1 MGNAEYMGSAVQS
14 SPLTTTLTMRAFL
27 TVFLAVAVCG
37 EADPYTI
44 GQVLAGRTAGGVITR
59 VSYPGVGTVAG
70 FPYTAVHTPVVGYS
84 HPVVYG
90 KREAEADPE
99 PYTVGQVLTGQ
110 TAGGKITHVDYGHGL
125 PKVAGFPYT
134 AVHAV
139 APVVHGYSAYPFV
152 YGKREAEAEPEPY
165 TVGQVAAGAHIANAI
180 ADGRPHNVGV
190 ITNAAIAPVY
200 HGYSAYHPYIYGKRE
215 AEPFYGYGAVPYLHH
230 AGIVA
235 NTGLG
240 HAVAVTGYGH
250 VTHSSNV
257 GVCTNVAGVQ
267 VPC

>member
-1 MGNAEYMGSAVQS
+1 MGSAVQS
-14 SPLTTTLTMRAFL
+14 SPLTSTLTMRAFL

-44 GQVLAGRTAGGVITR
+44 GQVLAGRTAGGVITG
-59 VSYPGVGTVAG
+59 VSYPGVGAVAG

-90 KREAEADPE
+90 KREAEAE
-99 PYTVGQVLTGQ
+99 PYYGY
-110 TAGGKITHVDYGHGL
+110 TAGVYPSVYHAGIHHG
-125 PKVAGFPYT
+125 
-134 AVHAV
+134 
-139 APVVHGYSAYPFV
+139 VVGYSGYHPYV
-152 YGKREAEAEPEPY
+152 YGKREAEAEP
-165 TVGQVAAGAHIANAI
+165 
-180 ADGRPHNVGV
+180 
-190 ITNAAIAPVY
+190 
-200 HGYSAYHPYIYGKRE
+200 
-215 AEPFYGYGAVPYLHH
+215 FYGYAAGVVPYVHH
-230 AGIVA
+230 AAVVA
-235 NTGLG
+235 PTGLG

>member
-1 MGNAEYMGSAVQS
+1 MGSAVQS
-14 SPLTTTLTMRAFL
+14 SPLTSTLAMRAFL

-44 GQVLAGRTAGGVITR
+44 GQVLAGRTAGGVITG

-70 FPYTAVHTPVVGYS
+70 FPYTAVH
-84 HPVVYG
+84 HPFYYG
-90 KREAEADPE
+90 KREAEAEPE
-99 PYTVGQVLTGQ
+99 PYTIGQVLTGQ
-110 TAGGKITHVDYGHGL
+110 TNGGAITHVDYGHGL

-139 APVVHGYSAYPFV
+139 APVVHHGVVGYSHPVV
-152 YGKREAEAEPEPY
+152 YGKREAEAEP
-165 TVGQVAAGAHIANAI
+165 
-180 ADGRPHNVGV
+180 
-190 ITNAAIAPVY
+190 
-200 HGYSAYHPYIYGKRE
+200 
-215 AEPFYGYGAVPYLHH
+215 FYGYAAGVVPYVHH
-230 AGIVA
+230 AAVVA
-235 NTGLG
+235 PTALG

>member
-14 SPLTTTLTMRAFL
+14 SPLTSTLTMRAFL

-44 GQVLAGRTAGGVITR
+44 GQVLPGRTAGGVITG

-70 FPYTAVHTPVVGYS
+70 FPYAAVHHS
-84 HPVVYG
+84 FVYG
-90 KREAEADPE
+90 KREAEAEPE
-99 PYTVGQVLTGQ
+99 PYTIGQVLTGQ
-110 TAGGKITHVDYGHGL
+110 TKGGAITHVDYGHGL

-134 AVHAV
+134 AVHTV
-139 APVVHGYSAYPFV
+139 APVVHHGVVGYSHPVV
-152 YGKREAEAEPEPY
+152 YGKREAEAEP
-165 TVGQVAAGAHIANAI
+165 
-180 ADGRPHNVGV
+180 
-190 ITNAAIAPVY
+190 
-200 HGYSAYHPYIYGKRE
+200 
-215 AEPFYGYGAVPYLHH
+215 FYGYAAGVVPYVHH

-235 NTGLG
+235 PTALG

>member
-1 MGNAEYMGSAVQS
+1 MGTS
-14 SPLTTTLTMRAFL
+14 TLTMRAFL

-44 GQVLAGRTAGGVITR
+44 GQVLTGRTAGGVITG
-59 VSYPGVGTVAG
+59 VSYPGVGAVAG
-70 FPYTAVHTPVVGYS
+70 FPYTAVHHPVVGYS

-90 KREAEADPE
+90 RREAEAEPE
-99 PYTVGQVLTGQ
+99 PYTIGQVLTGQ
-110 TAGGKITHVDYGHGL
+110 TNGGAITHVDYGHGL

-134 AVHAV
+134 AVHTV
-139 APVVHGYSAYPFV
+139 APVVHHGVVGYSHPVV
-152 YGKREAEAEPEPY
+152 YGKREAEAEP
-165 TVGQVAAGAHIANAI
+165 
-180 ADGRPHNVGV
+180 
-190 ITNAAIAPVY
+190 
-200 HGYSAYHPYIYGKRE
+200 
-215 AEPFYGYGAVPYLHH
+215 FYGYTAAGVVPYVHH
-230 AGIVA
+230 TGIVA
-235 NTGLG
+235 PTGLG

>member
-1 MGNAEYMGSAVQS
+1 MGSAVQS
-14 SPLTTTLTMRAFL
+14 SPLTSTLTMRAFL

-44 GQVLAGRTAGGVITR
+44 GQVLTGRTAGGVITG

-70 FPYTAVHTPVVGYS
+70 FPYTAVHHPFYYGKREAEAEPEPYTIGQVLTGQTNGGAITHVNYGHGLPKVAGFPYTAVHTVAPVVHHGVVGYS

-90 KREAEADPE
+90 KREAEA
-99 PYTVGQVLTGQ
+99 
-110 TAGGKITHVDYGHGL
+110 
-125 PKVAGFPYT
+125 
-134 AVHAV
+134 
-139 APVVHGYSAYPFV
+139 
-152 YGKREAEAEPEPY
+152 
-165 TVGQVAAGAHIANAI
+165 
-180 ADGRPHNVGV
+180 
-190 ITNAAIAPVY
+190 
-200 HGYSAYHPYIYGKRE
+200 
-215 AEPFYGYGAVPYLHH
+215 EPFYGYAAGVVPYVHH

-235 NTGLG
+235 PTALG

-267 VPC
+267 VP

>member
-1 MGNAEYMGSAVQS
+1 MGSAVQS

-44 GQVLAGRTAGGVITR
+44 GQVLAGRTAGGVITG

-70 FPYTAVHTPVVGYS
+70 FPYTAVYTPVVGYS

-90 KREAEADPE
+90 KREAEAEPE

-110 TAGGKITHVDYGHGL
+110 TNGGAITHVDYGHGL

-134 AVHAV
+134 AVRAV
-139 APVVHGYSAYPFV
+139 APVVHHGVVGYS
-152 YGKREAEAEPEPY
+152 
-165 TVGQVAAGAHIANAI
+165 
-180 ADGRPHNVGV
+180 
-190 ITNAAIAPVY
+190 
-200 HGYSAYHPYIYGKRE
+200 HPYIYGKRE
-215 AEPFYGYGAVPYLHH
+215 AEAEPFYGYAAGVVPYVHH
-230 AGIVA
+230 AAVVA
-235 NTGLG
+235 PTGLG

>member
-14 SPLTTTLTMRAFL
+14 SPLTSTLTMRAFL

-44 GQVLAGRTAGGVITR
+44 GQVLAGRTAGGVIT
-59 VSYPGVGTVAG
+59 G
-70 FPYTAVHTPVVGYS
+70 FPYTAVHTPVVGYGYS
-84 HPVVYG
+84 RPVFYG
-90 KREAEADPE
+90 KREAEAEPEPE
-99 PYTVGQVLTGQ
+99 PYT
-110 TAGGKITHVDYGHGL
+110 IGHGL

-139 APVVHGYSAYPFV
+139 APVVHHGVYSV
-152 YGKREAEAEPEPY
+152 YGKREAEAEP
-165 TVGQVAAGAHIANAI
+165 
-180 ADGRPHNVGV
+180 
-190 ITNAAIAPVY
+190 
-200 HGYSAYHPYIYGKRE
+200 
-215 AEPFYGYGAVPYLHH
+215 FYGYAAGVVPYVHH
-230 AGIVA
+230 AAVVA
-235 NTGLG
+235 PTGLG

>member
-14 SPLTTTLTMRAFL
+14 SPLTSTLTMRAFL

-44 GQVLAGRTAGGVITR
+44 GQVLTGRTAGGVITG
-59 VSYPGVGTVAG
+59 VTYPGVGTVAG
-70 FPYTAVHTPVVGYS
+70 FPYTAVH
-84 HPVVYG
+84 HPFVYG
-90 KREAEADPE
+90 KREAEAEPE
-99 PYTVGQVLTGQ
+99 PYTIGQVLTGQ
-110 TAGGKITHVDYGHGL
+110 TNGGAITHVDYGHGL

-134 AVHAV
+134 AVHTV
-139 APVVHGYSAYPFV
+139 APVVHHGVVGYSHPVV
-152 YGKREAEAEPEPY
+152 YGKREAEAEP
-165 TVGQVAAGAHIANAI
+165 
-180 ADGRPHNVGV
+180 
-190 ITNAAIAPVY
+190 
-200 HGYSAYHPYIYGKRE
+200 
-215 AEPFYGYGAVPYLHH
+215 FYGYAAGVVPYVHH

-235 NTGLG
+235 PTGLG

-250 VTHSSNV
+250 VTPSSNV

>member
-1 MGNAEYMGSAVQS
+1 
-14 SPLTTTLTMRAFL
+14 MRAFL

-44 GQVLAGRTAGGVITR
+44 GQVLAGRTAGGVITG

-70 FPYTAVHTPVVGYS
+70 FPYTAVHQPVVGYS

-90 KREAEADPE
+90 KREAEAE

-110 TAGGKITHVDYGHGL
+110 TNGGAITHVDYGHGL

-134 AVHAV
+134 AVHTV
-139 APVVHGYSAYPFV
+139 APVVHHGVVGYSHPVV
-152 YGKREAEAEPEPY
+152 YGKREAEAEP
-165 TVGQVAAGAHIANAI
+165 
-180 ADGRPHNVGV
+180 
-190 ITNAAIAPVY
+190 
-200 HGYSAYHPYIYGKRE
+200 
-215 AEPFYGYGAVPYLHH
+215 FYGYAAGVVPYVHH
-230 AGIVA
+230 AAVVA
-235 NTGLG
+235 PTALG

>member
-1 MGNAEYMGSAVQS
+1 MGVLSTHSN
-14 SPLTTTLTMRAFL
+14 TTMRAFI
-27 TVFLAVAVCG
+27 TVFLAVAVSG

-44 GQVLAGRTAGGVITR
+44 GQVLTGQTAGGVIT
-59 VSYPGVGTVAG
+59 GVT
-70 FPYTAVHTPVVGYS
+70 
-84 HPVVYG
+84 
-90 KREAEADPE
+90 
-99 PYTVGQVLTGQ
+99 
-110 TAGGKITHVDYGHGL
+110 YGHGL
-125 PKVAGFPYT
+125 GKVAGFPYT

-139 APVVHGYSAYPFV
+139 APVVHHGYSAGYPFV

-165 TVGQVAAGAHIANAI
+165 TVGQIAAGAHIASAI

-190 ITNAAIAPVY
+190 IPNAAIAPVY
-200 HGYSAYHPYIYGKRE
+200 HHRYAGYPYIYGKRE
-215 AEPFYGYGAVPYLHH
+215 AEPFYGVLPYVPH

-267 VPC
+267 VPCLVEKEQERD

>member
-14 SPLTTTLTMRAFL
+14 SPLTSTLTMRAFL

-44 GQVLAGRTAGGVITR
+44 GQVLAGRTAGGVITG
-59 VSYPGVGTVAG
+59 VSYPGVGAVAG
-70 FPYTAVHTPVVGYS
+70 FPYTAVPHIGYS

-90 KREAEADPE
+90 KREAEPEPE
-99 PYTVGQVLTGQ
+99 PYTIGQVLTGQ
-110 TAGGKITHVDYGHGL
+110 TNGGAITHVDYGHGL

-139 APVVHGYSAYPFV
+139 APVVHHGVYSV
-152 YGKREAEAEPEPY
+152 YGKREAEAEP
-165 TVGQVAAGAHIANAI
+165 
-180 ADGRPHNVGV
+180 
-190 ITNAAIAPVY
+190 
-200 HGYSAYHPYIYGKRE
+200 
-215 AEPFYGYGAVPYLHH
+215 FYGYAAGVVPYVHH
-230 AGIVA
+230 AAVVA
-235 NTGLG
+235 PTGLG

>member
-14 SPLTTTLTMRAFL
+14 SPLTSTLTMRAFL

-44 GQVLAGRTAGGVITR
+44 GQVLTGRTAGGVITG
-59 VSYPGVGTVAG
+59 VTYPGVGAVAG
-70 FPYTAVHTPVVGYS
+70 FPYTAVH
-84 HPVVYG
+84 HPFYYG
-90 KREAEADPE
+90 KREAEAEPE
-99 PYTVGQVLTGQ
+99 PYTIGQVLTGL
-110 TAGGKITHVDYGHGL
+110 TAGGAITHVDYGHGL

-134 AVHAV
+134 AVHTV
-139 APVVHGYSAYPFV
+139 APVVHHGVVGYSHPVV
-152 YGKREAEAEPEPY
+152 YGKREAEAEP
-165 TVGQVAAGAHIANAI
+165 
-180 ADGRPHNVGV
+180 
-190 ITNAAIAPVY
+190 
-200 HGYSAYHPYIYGKRE
+200 
-215 AEPFYGYGAVPYLHH
+215 FYGYAAGVVPYVHH

-235 NTGLG
+235 PTGLG

>member
-1 MGNAEYMGSAVQS
+1 MGSAVQS
-14 SPLTTTLTMRAFL
+14 SPLTSTLTMRAFL

-44 GQVLAGRTAGGVITR
+44 GQVLTGRTAGGVITG
-59 VSYPGVGTVAG
+59 VSYPGVGAVAG
-70 FPYTAVHTPVVGYS
+70 FPYTAVHHPVVGYS
-84 HPVVYG
+84 H
-90 KREAEADPE
+90 
-99 PYTVGQVLTGQ
+99 
-110 TAGGKITHVDYGHGL
+110 
-125 PKVAGFPYT
+125 F
-134 AVHAV
+134 
-139 APVVHGYSAYPFV
+139 

-165 TVGQVAAGAHIANAI
+165 TIGQIAAGHHIANA
-180 ADGRPHNVGV
+180 AAEGRLHNVGV
-190 ITNAAIAPVY
+190 ITNAAVHAVAPVV
-200 HGYSAYHPYIYGKRE
+200 HHGVVGYSGYHPYVYGKREAE
-215 AEPFYGYGAVPYLHH
+215 AEPFYGYAAGVVPYVHH

-235 NTGLG
+235 PTGLG

>member
-1 MGNAEYMGSAVQS
+1 MGSAVQS
-14 SPLTTTLTMRAFL
+14 SPLTSTLTMRAFL

-44 GQVLAGRTAGGVITR
+44 GQVLTGRTAGGVITG
-59 VSYPGVGTVAG
+59 VTYPGVGAVAG
-70 FPYTAVHTPVVGYS
+70 FPYTAVH
-84 HPVVYG
+84 HPFYYG
-90 KREAEADPE
+90 KREAEAEPE
-99 PYTVGQVLTGQ
+99 PYTIGQVLTGQ
-110 TAGGKITHVDYGHGL
+110 TAGGAITHVDYGHGL

-134 AVHAV
+134 AVHTV
-139 APVVHGYSAYPFV
+139 APVVHHGVVGYSHPVV
-152 YGKREAEAEPEPY
+152 YGKREAEAEP
-165 TVGQVAAGAHIANAI
+165 
-180 ADGRPHNVGV
+180 
-190 ITNAAIAPVY
+190 
-200 HGYSAYHPYIYGKRE
+200 
-215 AEPFYGYGAVPYLHH
+215 FYGYAAGVVPYVHH

-235 NTGLG
+235 PTALG